1 MGTLTAETMSEKEAT
16 PPAYENAKAAEAAGT
31 VTSANTTIVTQPV
44 VTQQPHIV
52 MQTVQLRPWSKS
64 ICQYD
69 CGDCCYA
76 MWCGCFVGK
85 NVAELLGDDGLMG
98 CCLYAWCCFTPFFIC
113 SQRSTMRQRF
123 QIQGDAVNDFIVGWC
138 CTCCALAQMQN
149 EVNVLRGRMVVQPM
163 VVTQPMAVAQPMVM
177 AQQTAV

>member
-44 VTQQPHIV
+44 VTQQPQIV

-85 NVAELLGDDGLMG
+85 NVAELLGDDGLMW
-98 CCLYAWCCFTPFFIC
+98 CCLYA
-113 SQRSTMRQRF
+113 
-123 QIQGDAVNDFIVGWC
+123 WC

-163 VVTQPMAVAQPMVM
+163 VVTQPM
-177 AQQTAV
+177 